1 MQDSTLARSVV
12 GGTFL
17 RQPRALATLFFTE
30 MWERFTYY
38 GMRSVLILFLVGEV
52 SRGGLGFDD
61 QTASS
66 IYGLYICGT
75 YMFAPVG
82 GWIADRLIGPGR
94 AVIGG
99 SLFIIAGNT
108 LLITGQKVLFFLGL
122 VVIVLGVGLMKPN
135 ISAMVARLYP
145 EGGSRRDAGFS
156 IFYMGISV
164 GAVLGSLLVPLC
176 AARYGWN
183 VGFALP
189 VCGMVFG
196 LGYFLATRGRLPQ
209 TDEITPQRAAAWLP
223 VILLLLVIATIAL
236 GAATGHIQIDPSAL
250 AAGASWLLTLLAAA
264 YFFYLLVFAGLDT
277 QERKRVYAMM
287 ALFAAYATFYAGFE
301 QGGASMN
308 LFAERYTEHTLLGWS
323 FPAGIL
329 QGATAL
335 YTIVLAP
342 VFAAVWLALGRRGR
356 DLSPPAKFAT
366 GLALLALGALVMV
379 AASRRVVAGH
389 NVSALWLLGTY
400 LLQEC
405 GDLCLSPVGLSSMTK
420 LAPARYVSQIMGTWF
435 LAIALGN
442 NLAGQL
448 SRQYD
453 AANLASLPSLF
464 LEIFWW
470 SLAAG
475 LVVYTLT
482 PRLKRLMQGVD

>member
-1 MQDSTLARSVV
+1 MIAYCGCPPAASSCDPFPYIVPAMRGKRSQESARWGTPSLRRSLVSQAPDMQDSTLARSVV

-236 GAATGHIQIDPSAL
+236 GAATGHIQ
-250 AAGASWLLTLLAAA
+250 
-264 YFFYLLVFAGLDT
+264 
-277 QERKRVYAMM
+277 
-287 ALFAAYATFYAGFE
+287 
-301 QGGASMN
+301 
-308 LFAERYTEHTLLGWS
+308 
-323 FPAGIL
+323 
-329 QGATAL
+329 
-335 YTIVLAP
+335 
-342 VFAAVWLALGRRGR
+342 
-356 DLSPPAKFAT
+356 
-366 GLALLALGALVMV
+366 
-379 AASRRVVAGH
+379 
-389 NVSALWLLGTY
+389 
-400 LLQEC
+400 
-405 GDLCLSPVGLSSMTK
+405 
-420 LAPARYVSQIMGTWF
+420 
-435 LAIALGN
+435 
-442 NLAGQL
+442 
-448 SRQYD
+448 
-453 AANLASLPSLF
+453 
-464 LEIFWW
+464 
-470 SLAAG
+470 
-475 LVVYTLT
+475 
-482 PRLKRLMQGVD
+482 